1 MTNTVPQDRVDPNVK
16 VPAAVRAAA
25 ARSEELA
32 KSQHGQPEGE
42 APPATETIEPVAPEA
57 PASSDTKMS
66 ADPAPQTKERPA
78 PAEKTPAPSADDNW
92 EHRYNSMKGRY
103 ERAEQETRRLAGEI
117 SNLHRLLAEMQ
128 ASQSAPAQADTRFER
143 LVTPEEEQDYGSEF
157 LGVVGKKAKEEL
169 TPEIK
174 SLKAQIAQ
182 LQGQLQGVAAQSQ
195 VSAREKMYQT
205 LDTEVANWR
214 ELNSDSDFLSWLN
227 LPDMY
232 SGAIRKELL
241 NAAYQRND
249 AARVAAF
256 FKGFIADEAA
266 TNPASGYVERQAA
279 PESSKRP
286 SLESLAA
293 PGRAKTAAATAPVE
307 KPYFTRAEI
316 SKFFSD
322 VNRGQYRGRDQEKER
337 IEKQIFDAQREG
349 RIRS

>member
-1 MTNTVPQDRVDPNVK
+1 MENAAPQDLIDPNVK

-32 KSQHGQPEGE
+32 KQQ
-42 APPATETIEPVAPEA
+42 IAPEA
-57 PASSDTKMS
+57 DSAPPVETRPVEEAAAPDVKMS
-66 ADPAPQTKERPA
+66 AEPPSPQVK
-78 PAEKTPAPSADDNW
+78 KTPDPVTKPSATISEESW

-103 ERAEQETRRLAGEI
+103 EKDTKRLSDDIA
-117 SNLHRLLAEMQ
+117 NLHRLLAEMQ
-128 ASQSAPAQADTRFER
+128 TAQAAPAQSDVRFER
-143 LVTPEEEQDYGSEF
+143 LVTPEEEQDYGSEL
-157 LGVVGKKAKEEL
+157 LGVVGRKAKEEL

-174 SLKAQIAQ
+174 ALKSQIAQ
-182 LQGQLQGVAAQSQ
+182 LQGQLQGVAQQSQ
-195 VSAREKMYQT
+195 LSAREKMYQS
-205 LDTEVANWR
+205 LDDQVPNWR
-214 ELNSDSDFLSWLN
+214 DLNSDPEFLSWLN

-241 NAAYQRND
+241 NAAYQRSD

-266 TNPASGYVERQAA
+266 TNPVGQVSERPAVEN
-279 PESSKRP
+279 SKRP

-293 PGRAKTAAATAPVE
+293 PGRAKTAAASAPVE

-316 SKFFSD
+316 SKFFSE
-322 VNRGQYRGRDQEKER
+322 VNRGVYRGRDEEKGR